1 MTKPLGNHSPS
12 LLIKRYVPW
21 LALLAVLALAAWPR
35 PAAAPAPAA
44 TAAPTPQP
52 QADAALLAALNAAGE
67 AESGAVQFFESVRY
81 RVSQQMAVV
90 NEGPGMASKQNLWIA
105 LIQTRWPYQQVH
117 SVAITPGEY
126 QLARDEYGN
135 LYAEFDFSQI
145 QPGERIEVRLEYE
158 VEVRRVAFDLG
169 ACQGE
174 LPSENT
180 RAELHIEANNP
191 QIQALSAE
199 LAAGKA
205 TACEQAR
212 AFYDYVGENLLYT
225 FNAGNWGAQAALG
238 EMGSDCTEYAS
249 LFVAL
254 SRAAGIPARYF
265 EGLRYGAGEGEPVEH
280 AWAEFYAPGTGWTP
294 ADATLG
300 RHEHSRTQYFAR
312 LPASHIIVTEGRSP
326 STLRGGSYI
335 AHLYWAAG
343 QARLRVVDFAWG
355 MKPLH

>member
-1 MTKPLGNHSPS
+1 MPATPDPPGPYNSAMPLRALV
-12 LLIKRYVPW
+12 LLLGLLLGACQPAVVALATPPVPTPVAQPDP
-21 LALLAVLALAAWPR
+21 ALLAVLNAPGGQANQ
-35 PAAAPAPAA
+35 PAVR
-44 TAAPTPQP
+44 
-52 QADAALLAALNAAGE
+52 LG
-67 AESGAVQFFESVRY
+67 ESVHF

-90 NEGPGMASKQNLWIA
+90 NEGPGQASKQNLWVA

-117 SVAITPGEY
+117 YVAITPGNY
-126 QLARDEYGN
+126 DLVRDEYGN
-135 LYAEFDFSQI
+135 LYAEFDFSDI
-145 QPGERIEVRLEYE
+145 QPGQRVDVRVDYE
-158 VEVRRVAFDLG
+158 VEVRRVAVDLG
-169 ACQGE
+169 ACLGE
-174 LPSENT
+174 LPGENIQ
-180 RAELHIEANNP
+180 AELHIEANNP

-199 LAAGKA
+199 LAAGQA

-265 EGLRYGAGEGEPVEH
+265 EGLRYGAGEGEPLEH
-280 AWAEFYAPGTGWTP
+280 AWAEFYAPGAGWAP
-294 ADATLG
+294 VDATLG
-300 RHEHSRTQYFAR
+300 RHEHSRAQYFAR

-343 QARLRVVDFAWG
+343 QARLRVVDFAWALQPG
-355 MKPLH
+355 SID

>member
-1 MTKPLGNHSPS
+1 MLTK
-12 LLIKRYVPW
+12 RCVFW
-21 LALLAVLALAAWPR
+21 LALLAVLVLAACG
-35 PAAAPAPAA
+35 PAAAPLAA
-44 TAAPTPQP
+44 TAAPTVQPQP
-52 QADAALLAALNAAGE
+52 DAALLAALNALDPPGE
-67 AESGAVQFFESVRY
+67 MPSVRLGESVRF

-90 NEGPGMASKQNLWIA
+90 NDGPGEASKQNLWVA
-105 LIQTRWPYQQVH
+105 LIQTRPPYQQVH
-117 SVAITPGEY
+117 SVAITPGAY
-126 QLARDEYGN
+126 DLVRDEYGN
-135 LYAEFDFSQI
+135 LYAEFDFSHI

-180 RAELHIEANNP
+180 GAELHIEANNP
-191 QIQALSAE
+191 QILALSAE

-300 RHEHSRTQYFAR
+300 RHDHSRTQYFAR